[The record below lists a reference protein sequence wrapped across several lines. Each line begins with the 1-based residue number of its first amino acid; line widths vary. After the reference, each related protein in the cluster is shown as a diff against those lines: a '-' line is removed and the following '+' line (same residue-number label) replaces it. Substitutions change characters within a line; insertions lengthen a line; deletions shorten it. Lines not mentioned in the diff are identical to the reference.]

1 MAAEEDDGRPA
12 ALLLPTLVRAAEEDD
27 DDTDKLGDESATM
40 RPRPPVGDRTCRF
53 LGVLFANRRIIRSFS
68 FAINLFLHLL
78 RRLPWTIPSPSAPIH
93 RVSLLSPSPQPHLS
107 YSIDLRPDLGADSYT
122 KASEPGA
129 DSSSFFVLRDDLL
142 HPLANGNKAR
152 KLDALLPLLLRLPA
166 TDLVTCGG
174 CQSSHAAAVAVYC
187 AKRGIRSHL
196 LLRGERPEVPT
207 GYNLISEMFGSSTVY
222 VARSAYIRRNEMLL
236 EHAHG
241 VAGAGGEVMWID
253 DIVGEDLGEMNSER
267 GIGEDG
273 SRRVVIV
280 NEGAASSVALL
291 GVIRLVDYLAQANIF
306 GKEQKIRI
314 VLDAGTGT
322 TAVGLAL
329 GVVLLGLPWKVTAV
343 MLADTVE
350 RYKEREKHL
359 ISEFKRIHQIEIPQQ
374 TSSGD
379 DDGIVQ
385 WVERIHPRRFGKV
398 LDGEIEACRHIARQT
413 GILLDPMYTLAAW
426 ERAVSLAR
434 DAEDDAKAV
443 MLHTG
448 GTLNMFGLAQRYR
461 SHFSSDD

>member
-1 MAAEEDDGRPA
+1 MDDPLPLRPN
-12 ALLLPTLVRAAEEDD
+12 
-27 DDTDKLGDESATM
+27 
-40 RPRPPVGDRTCRF
+40 PP
-53 LGVLFANRRIIRSFS
+53 
-68 FAINLFLHLL
+68 
-78 RRLPWTIPSPSAPIH
+78 RLPP
-93 RVSLLSPSPQPHLS
+93 LPSPQPHLS

-152 KLDALLPLLLRLPA
+152 KLDALLP
-166 TDLVTCGG
+166 
-174 CQSSHAAAVAVYC
+174 SSSAAAAAAAPSPPPTSLHVVGAR
-187 AKRGIRSHL
+187 ALTQQLLRGIRSHL

-222 VARSAYIRRNEMLL
+222 VARSAYARRDEMLL
-236 EHAHG
+236 EHAHR

-291 GVIRLVDYLAQANIF
+291 GVIRLVDYLAQANVF

-322 TAVGLAL
+322 TAEGLAL

-343 MLADTVE
+343 MLADT
-350 RYKEREKHL
+350 
-359 ISEFKRIHQIEIPQQ
+359 
-374 TSSGD
+374 
-379 DDGIVQ
+379 

-398 LDGEIEACRHIARQT
+398 LDGEIETCRHIARQT

-434 DAEDDAKAV
+434 DAEDDAKVV

>member
-1 MAAEEDDGRPA
+1 MDDP
-12 ALLLPTLVRAAEEDD
+12 L
-27 DDTDKLGDESATM
+27 
-40 RPRPPVGDRTCRF
+40 
-53 LGVLFANRRIIRSFS
+53 
-68 FAINLFLHLL
+68 
-78 RRLPWTIPSPSAPIH
+78 PSAPIH
-93 RVSLLSPSPQPHLS
+93 RVSLLSPSPQPLLS
-107 YSIDLRPDLGADSYT
+107 YSIDLLPDLGADSYA

-129 DSSSFFVLRDDLL
+129 DSSSSSFFVLRDDLL

-152 KLDALLPLLLRLPA
+152 KLDALLPLLLRRRTLPA

-187 AKRGIRSHL
+187 AERGIRSHL

-222 VARSAYIRRNEMLL
+222 VARSAYARRDEMLL
-236 EHAHG
+236 EHAHR

-291 GVIRLVDYLAQANIF
+291 GVIRLVDYLAQANVF

-343 MLADTVE
+343 MLADTSE

-374 TSSGD
+374 ASSGD

-385 WVERIHPRRFGKV
+385 WVERIHPRRFGKI
-398 LDGEIEACRHIARQT
+398 LDGEIETCRHIARQT

-426 ERAVSLAR
+426 EHAVSLAR
-434 DAEDDAKAV
+434 DAEDDAKVV